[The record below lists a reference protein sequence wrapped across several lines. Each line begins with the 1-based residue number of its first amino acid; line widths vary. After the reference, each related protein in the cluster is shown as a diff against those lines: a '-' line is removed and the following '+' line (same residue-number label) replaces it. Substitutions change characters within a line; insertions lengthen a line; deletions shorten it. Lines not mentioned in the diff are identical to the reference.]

1 VSVLDERSG
10 ATIAAIPVG
19 KRPWGITVSRDGRFV
34 YTANG
39 LSNDVSVID
48 ASALRVVATLEVG
61 QRPWGV
67 ALSH

>member
-1 VSVLDERSG
+1 
-10 ATIAAIPVG
+10 
-19 KRPWGITVSRDGRFV
+19 
-34 YTANG
+34 
-39 LSNDVSVID
+39 VID